1 MEEERYKKVGR
12 YKKGGR
18 YKKEGGYREGG
29 TGRRRYRDEKAFLV
43 LTNSGFI

>member
-18 YKKEGGYREGG
+18 YKKEVGYTEGG
-29 TGRRRYRDEKAFLV
+29 AGRRRYRDE
-43 LTNSGFI
+43 